1 MIYSTR
7 LMPDDNDSSRGILT
21 MFLGCGKLTAAA
33 AVYGIFLCP
42 LDIGLHLLDEVVL
55 LPFISISSM
64 SIIQSLSLS
73 EVVSTTE
80 YCNAS
85 C

>member
-1 MIYSTR
+1 
-7 LMPDDNDSSRGILT
+7 
-21 MFLGCGKLTAAA
+21 
-33 AVYGIFLCP
+33 
-42 LDIGLHLLDEVVL
+42 LDEVVL